1 MVKAR
6 KRRAG
11 RKRKQQI
18 TLPKVEI
25 AVIEVDDPYF
35 DPKTPESR
43 SNPRKMK
50 ATINARES
58 YAMWLYA
65 RRHIDHAEL
74 LAAKRI
80 RGAWERLG
88 GAGAR
93 AIDYS
98 RERVDGGAA
107 PQTISDDHLLAARI
121 LKDALSTLGPAGYDL
136 TIKLACMGLW
146 ISDLSSREAQQKYLG
161 MRFRECLDS
170 LAAHW
175 GYKIRPIRS
184 SLTDRSDT
192 CIEKFRMA

>member
-18 TLPKVEI
+18 TLPKMEI

-65 RRHIDHAEL
+65 RRHIDKAEL
-74 LAAKRI
+74 KAASRI
-80 RGAWERLG
+80 RRSWERLG
-88 GAGAR
+88 GAGAK
-93 AIDYS
+93 AIDYTS
-98 RERVDGGAA
+98 ERVDGGQIA
-107 PQTISDDHLLAARI
+107 QTITDDHLEAARD
-121 LKDALSTLGPAGYDL
+121 LRAAAAVLGPAGYDL

-146 ISDLSSREAQQKYLG
+146 ISDLSPKEVHQKYLG

-170 LAAHW
+170 LAAYW
-175 GYKIRPIRS
+175 GFKTRPVRS
-184 SLTDRSDT
+184 T
-192 CIEKFRMA
+192 IGEEKVRLGA